1 MPNVLSLFSE
11 KTCGSPAPQF
21 PFAKIKYSIA
31 KKPNGYSLGTEA
43 QYYCRGD
50 HSQRIQSKYVCK
62 ENGNWDG
69 EEPICCKF
77 HLCVPVCDMIWWELQ

>member
-1 MPNVLSLFSE
+1 MFSE

-43 QYYCRGD
+43 HYYCQGR
-50 HSQRIQSKYVCK
+50 SQRIQSTYVC
-62 ENGNWDG
+62 
-69 EEPICCKF
+69 EETGWVGTGTEPTCCK
-77 HLCVPVCDMIWWELQ
+77 LCVPVCGMIWWELQ